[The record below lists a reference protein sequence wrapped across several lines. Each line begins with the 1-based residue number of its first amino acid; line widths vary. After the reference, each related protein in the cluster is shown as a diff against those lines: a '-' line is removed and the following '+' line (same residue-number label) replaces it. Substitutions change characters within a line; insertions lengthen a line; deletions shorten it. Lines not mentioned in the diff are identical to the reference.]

1 MYSIYDYAYNG
12 LLYLNN
18 MMRPRH
24 KRLSQ
29 LMIYS
34 TTLCQS
40 RCKHC
45 NIWQKRPVEHLSL
58 EDIQRIMQSHCVTRR
73 TTVGLE
79 GGEFILHPQADE
91 IMAWFQEH
99 HPNYTLLS
107 NCLAPRRVI
116 DAVRRY
122 QPRHLYVSLDGG
134 RETYLRMRGRDGY
147 DRVIQVVEAL
157 KDEVPLSLMF
167 CLSPWNTFEDMAYV
181 IDVAKHYDID
191 VRIGIYGTMA
201 YMMAPKAPLSSP
213 EGDTNASSSLKK
225 SIEAPSGAVWGA
237 SSGDERG
244 ALGALM
250 QTQENY
256 DFVALYD
263 QWRNGHLHLRC
274 QSIMSCLVV
283 HSNGDV
289 PLCQN
294 LDIVLGN
301 IHDQSLDDIING
313 ASACQ
318 TQCQYSKDCNDCWI
332 NFHRKY
338 DIILVRNFER
348 MLPKWLIEKIY
359 GPYQWTADTKQT
371 YRKHLKTI
379 Q

>member
-18 MMRPRH
+18 IMRPRH

-34 TTLCQS
+34 TTACQS

-45 NIWQKRPVEHLSL
+45 NIWQKPVEHLSL
-58 EDIQRIMQSHCVTRR
+58 DDIRRIMQNKCITKR

-79 GGEFILHPQADE
+79 GGEFILHPQAAE
-91 IMAWFQEH
+91 IMAWFSKH

-116 DAVRRY
+116 DAVRLY

-134 RETYLRMRGRDGY
+134 RETYQRMRGRDGY

-201 YMMAPKAPLSSP
+201 YMTASPPTPLQGERGVDSIVV
-213 EGDTNASSSLKK
+213 DSSSWKYSL
-225 SIEAPSGAVWGA
+225 PSP
-237 SSGDERG
+237 RG
-244 ALGALM
+244 EGLGVRL
-250 QTQENY
+250 QSTSENF

-263 QWRNGHLHLRC
+263 QWLGGHLRLRC

-289 PLCQN
+289 QLCQN
-294 LDIVLGN
+294 LEVVLGN
-301 IHDQSLDDIING
+301 IHEQSLDEIFNG

-338 DIILVRNFER
+338 DIILVRNLER
-348 MLPKWLIEKIY
+348 LLPKWLIEKFY
-359 GPYQWTADTKQT
+359 GQYQWTADPKTT
-371 YRKHLKTI
+371 YRKHLKAI